1 MTWEIV
7 VGIITLIGVL
17 GTIATWA
24 SKLSRSLSSLET
36 TLKALDDTL
45 HELKDTNHESHKEF
59 YKRLNEHDCRIAKL
73 EGYDRSKNTAPV
85 Q

>member
-17 GTIATWA
+17 GTVAAWA
-24 SKLSRSLSSLET
+24 SKLSRSLSRLET

-45 HELKDTNHESHKEF
+45 QALKDTNHESHKEF
-59 YKRLNEHDCRIAKL
+59 YKRLNEHDCRIAKR
-73 EGYDRSKNTAPV
+73 EGYDRSKNNPPV

>member
-36 TLKALDDTL
+36 TLKDLDATL
-45 HELKDTNHESHKEF
+45 HELKNTNHESHKEF

-73 EGYDRSKNTAPV
+73 EGYDRSKNNPPV

>member
-1 MTWEIV
+1 MSWEIV
-7 VGIITLIGVL
+7 IGIIALIGVF
-17 GTIATWA
+17 GTVATWA

-36 TLKALDDTL
+36 TLKALDETL

-73 EGYDRSKNTAPV
+73 EGYDRSKNNPPV

>member
-17 GTIATWA
+17 GTVATWA
-24 SKLSRSLSSLET
+24 SKLSHSLASLET
-36 TLKALDDTL
+36 TLKDLDATL
-45 HELKDTNHESHKEF
+45 HELKNTNHESHKEF

-73 EGYDRSKNTAPV
+73 EGCNRNKNTPPV

>member
-17 GTIATWA
+17 ATVATWA
-24 SKLSRSLSSLET
+24 SKLSRSLASLET
-36 TLKALDDTL
+36 TLKDLDATL
-45 HELKDTNHESHKEF
+45 HELKNTNHESHKEF

-73 EGYDRSKNTAPV
+73 EGCNRSKNNPPV